1 MASNGE
7 KSLLH
12 LLHRAIQAGT
22 DRFAKAL
29 AGSDLT
35 ARQLVILKAIEAND
49 SASQTAVVGITGVDR
64 STLADIVRRLVKR
77 RLISRK
83 RTKEDARAYALTL
96 TDAGRRAI
104 QEADPVLR
112 AVEKEMLAAIP
123 AKERAVWLNTLKT
136 VAG

>member
-1 MASNGE
+1 M
-7 KSLLH
+7 
-12 LLHRAIQAGT
+12 
-22 DRFAKAL
+22 D
-29 AGSDLT
+29 
-35 ARQLVILKAIEAND
+35 V
-49 SASQTAVVGITGVDR
+49 TGVDR

-123 AKERAVWLNTLKT
+123 AKERAVWLNTLKA